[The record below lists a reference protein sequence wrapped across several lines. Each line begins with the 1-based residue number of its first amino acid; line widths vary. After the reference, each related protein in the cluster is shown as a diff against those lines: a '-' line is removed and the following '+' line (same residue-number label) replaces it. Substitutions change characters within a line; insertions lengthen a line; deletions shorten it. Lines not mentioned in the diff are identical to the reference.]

1 MKIESFLRKYFL
13 NAFIVLLLL
22 IIIDFLILSF
32 GVLKLDAKAKQ
43 LESQVKKGEETLSL
57 LQKKVEDKEN
67 EVNSFKE
74 SKAVIETIKDNI
86 FEKRVDRFINFQKE
100 VEKLVL
106 GAQMNIEKYDYKYD
120 IIPKD
125 MEKEG
130 WKDGFVQVSMVL
142 PLQGSYPQI
151 KNFVSSVENSGHFF
165 TINGID
171 ISQSTQGS
179 ALLNFKIGISTFFV
193 YDPKEDKIEDKK

>member
-13 NAFIVLLLL
+13 NAFVVLLLL

-125 MEKEG
+125 IEKEG

>member
-1 MKIESFLRKYFL
+1 MMIESFLRKYFL
-13 NAFIVLLLL
+13 NAFVVLLLL
-22 IIIDFLILSF
+22 IIVDFLILSF

-57 LQKKVEDKEN
+57 LQKKVEEKEN

>member
-1 MKIESFLRKYFL
+1 MKIELFLRKYFL
-13 NAFIVLLLL
+13 NAFVILLLL
-22 IIIDFLILSF
+22 IIVDILILSF
-32 GVLKLDAKAKQ
+32 GVLKLDTKAKQ
-43 LESQVKKGEETLSL
+43 LESQVKKGEETITSL
-57 LQKKVEDKEN
+57 EKKVEDKEN
-67 EVNSFKE
+67 EVKSFKE
-74 SKAVIETIKDNI
+74 SKAVIETIKENI

-106 GAQMNIEKYDYKYD
+106 SAQMNIEKYDYKYD

-125 MEKEG
+125 IEKEG

-151 KNFVSSVENSGHFF
+151 KNFVSSVEDSGHFF

-179 ALLNFKIGISTFFV
+179 SLLDFKIGISTFFV

>member
-13 NAFIVLLLL
+13 NAFVVLLLL
-22 IIIDFLILSF
+22 IIVDFLILSF

>member
-13 NAFIVLLLL
+13 NAFVVLLLL
-22 IIIDFLILSF
+22 IIVDFLILSF

-125 MEKEG
+125 IEKEG

>member
-13 NAFIVLLLL
+13 NAFVVLLLL
-22 IIIDFLILSF
+22 IIVDFLILSF

-106 GAQMNIEKYDYKYD
+106 GAQMNIEEYDYKYD

-125 MEKEG
+125 IEKEG

>member
-1 MKIESFLRKYFL
+1 MIESFLRKYFL
-13 NAFIVLLLL
+13 NAFVVLLLL
-22 IIIDFLILSF
+22 IIVDFLILSF